1 MRIRYIDLDKGIK
14 VNLRLFSWISHVVS
28 CSSCV
33 CLFSSCI
40 PMLTH
45 ERFTSPSPR
54 PRPHPI
60 SSPSRT
66 SPFLIL
72 HLFYYPHPLP
82 QRTTSQ
88 HLAIMPIP
96 SPYIS
101 LLSII
106 NLANALIP
114 PYPLLNASSAVA
126 ADAQSQPP
134 YPLGN
139 GTSGGGFPSSS
150 SFASAPSSYALAPS
164 SISVSALITRAPS
177 VTIGSALSFAAPMAT
192 PLGVTSLYLDA
203 DGGVGGDTS
212 QVAEED
218 GGEEE
223 EDEEGGEED
232 DGEVE
237 GQGEGAST
245 STITR
250 TVIPVE
256 ETIPTM
262 YSTRTTEVSSSTAAV
277 MPSRPPPFVP
287 PPPGTEGGSGRGCIP
302 HTIQCITS
310 RAYALCM
317 RTSRTQSAF
326 VFLGGVP
333 RGTICR
339 GGQILGV
346 VAGGRDPGNPGYS
359 GGYGN
364 GDEYGNGDGDGIG
377 DGEAGG
383 VEVGGNGRDGGCT
396 PPGSVV
402 CGERGSMFRLC
413 APVGWVEVRR
423 LPGGVVCLENELWGR
438 GG

>member
-14 VNLRLFSWISHVVS
+14 VNLSLFSWISHVVS

-45 ERFTSPSPR
+45 ERSTSPSPR

-60 SSPSRT
+60 SSPPPVSF
-66 SPFLIL
+66 PPPLGF
-72 HLFYYPHPLP
+72 PCAPLP
-82 QRTTSQ
+82 FKVQIYR
-88 HLAIMPIP
+88 LAIMPIP
-96 SPYIS
+96 SFYIS

-106 NLANALIP
+106 LTTANALIP
-114 PYPLLNASSAVA
+114 PYPLSNSSSSS
-126 ADAQSQPP
+126 QQPP

-192 PLGVTSLYLDA
+192 PLGVTSLYPDA

-212 QVAEED
+212 QAAEED

-223 EDEEGGEED
+223 DDGEEEEEED
-232 DGEVE
+232 DGQGE
-237 GQGEGAST
+237 GEGEGEGEGAST

-262 YSTRTTEVSSSTAAV
+262 YSTRTTEVSSASSSYNAKQTTAI
-277 MPSRPPPFVP
+277 RT

-333 RGTICR
+333 RGTTCR

-346 VAGGRDPGNPGYS
+346 VAGGRDPGYPGYS

>member
-1 MRIRYIDLDKGIK
+1 M
-14 VNLRLFSWISHVVS
+14 
-28 CSSCV
+28 
-33 CLFSSCI
+33 
-40 PMLTH
+40 
-45 ERFTSPSPR
+45 
-54 PRPHPI
+54 
-60 SSPSRT
+60 
-66 SPFLIL
+66 
-72 HLFYYPHPLP
+72 
-82 QRTTSQ
+82 
-88 HLAIMPIP
+88 
-96 SPYIS
+96 
-101 LLSII
+101 
-106 NLANALIP
+106 
-114 PYPLLNASSAVA
+114 
-126 ADAQSQPP
+126 
-134 YPLGN
+134 
-139 GTSGGGFPSSS
+139 
-150 SFASAPSSYALAPS
+150 
-164 SISVSALITRAPS
+164 
-177 VTIGSALSFAAPMAT
+177 TIGSALSFPAVAPMTT
-192 PLGVTSLYLDA
+192 PMGVTSLYPDA

-212 QVAEED
+212 QVEEEE
-218 GGEEE
+218 GEEE
-223 EDEEGGEED
+223 EGDGEEEEEGDDGQGEED
-232 DGEVE
+232 DGQ

-262 YSTRTTEVSSSTAAV
+262 YSTRTVSSPVTTPAL
-277 MPSRPPPFVP
+277 SRPPLAP
-287 PPPGTEGGSGRGCIP
+287 PPGVGTEGGSGRGCIT

-346 VAGGRDPGNPGYS
+346 VAEWRDPGYPGYS

-413 APVGWVEVRR
+413 APVGLVEVRR